1 MIRWIEISADY
12 RCNCLCIG
20 CFSSSAHAG
29 TMTTPEILQ
38 SLEDGRRMGADKLW
52 LGGGEPT
59 LREDLFAVVAGARE
73 LGYTTVKLQTN
84 GMMLAY
90 SGFTQRLVRA
100 GVTEVNFSI
109 KGAHSKTHDAHTRTP
124 GSHHLMLRGISEA
137 RRHGVPLAGDILVT
151 SRNLGELV
159 DMIRRYTQEGL
170 ESYNIWMLSAFDR
183 ATAAV
188 RARAPRVREVTAAVV
203 AAIDAGIDAR
213 PDFIKSLHTPP
224 CTVPPEHHACL
235 FNAADLDLLVVNP
248 GGHSFR
254 LEESPIEGGV
264 YLERCSACTM
274 RTQCGGLRQDYLDI
288 YGDDEFWP
296 PGASRDR
303 LPGEKP

>member
-12 RCNCLCIG
+12 RCNCNCIG
-20 CFSSSAHAG
+20 CFSSSENAD

-38 SLEDGRRMGADKLW
+38 SLKDGRRMGADNLW

-59 LREDLFAVVAGARE
+59 IRKDLFTVVTEARK
-73 LGYTTVKLQTN
+73 LGYKNVKIQTN

-90 SGFTQRLVRA
+90 AGFTRRLVRA

-109 KGAHSKTHDAHTRTP
+109 KGANSKTHDAHTRTP
-124 GSHHLMLRGISEA
+124 GSHRMMIQGISEA
-137 RRHGVPLAGDILVT
+137 RRYDITLAGDILVT
-151 SRNLGELV
+151 NRNLGELT

-170 ESYNIWMLSAFDR
+170 ESYNVWMLSAFDR
-183 ATAAV
+183 ATTAV
-188 RARAPRVREVTAAVV
+188 RALVPRIKAVSAAVTAAM
-203 AAIDAGIDAR
+203 DAGIDAR

-224 CTVPPEHHACL
+224 CTIPPEKHACL

-264 YLERCSACTM
+264 YLERCYACTM
-274 RTQCGGLRQDYLDI
+274 RTHCGGLRQDYLDI
-288 YGDDEFWP
+288 HGDDEFWP
-296 PGASRDR
+296 PG
-303 LPGEKP
+303 